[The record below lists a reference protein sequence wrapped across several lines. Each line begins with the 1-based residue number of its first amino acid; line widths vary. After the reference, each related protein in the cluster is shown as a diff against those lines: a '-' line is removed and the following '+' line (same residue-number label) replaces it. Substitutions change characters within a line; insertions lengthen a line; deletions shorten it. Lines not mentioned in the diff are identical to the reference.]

1 MHSWKKKLVVSQLA
15 LACTLAITSQ
25 ANAATNDISGQTY
38 NTFHHYND
46 ATYADDVYYDGY
58 VGWNNYAADSY
69 YNGDIYPVINN
80 ATVNG
85 VISTYYLDDGIST
98 NNNANSLTIKNST
111 IHGMIYSECMTT
123 DCADRA
129 DDYYHD
135 RLALTVDN
143 STIDDNYEHYTYNGT
158 YNNAADTHVVDVYNI
173 GTAITLD
180 QEVDLSITNNSHV
193 AGITL
198 TQGYE
203 WEDID
208 DNTVSTG
215 VNSSEVF
222 NNTITV
228 KDSTVTSGSWTDE
241 GTTGWFGNTGNASD
255 YSGKSNFVTVDTDG
269 DGVADSTIAS
279 WDDVALAVV
288 AHPNADNAMQTT
300 ADFSNSTLMGDV
312 IFSSNFDENFFPR
325 GADSYR
331 DADGEVD
338 TNGWDGTDR
347 LDLTLN
353 NGSKWVG
360 AAQSVHQTG
369 SIDVDGDGKGDIATY
384 GVGTEATATLIDI
397 EDNSLWPLSTV
408 GVENDDTSYS
418 EFDHITGNQVYQ
430 SGLFNVTLNTGSQ
443 WDTTKTSLI
452 DTLSINSG
460 STVNVAD
467 STLISDSISLTGLS
481 ALNINE
487 DGHVATDSLTVDN
500 STVTISDEVSAG
512 WAVGDAALYA
522 NNIKVT
528 NDGILDVGNTAA
540 NALQVDT
547 LNLTS
552 TTDTS
557 GNIHAGV
564 FNIESNRFVLDADLT
579 NDRTNDT
586 TKSNYGYGL
595 IAMNSDGHLTIN
607 GNGDND
613 NTASIEAGQN
623 EVDNNGDHVA
633 AATGNYKVRIDNA
646 TGAGSIADYNGN
658 ELIYVNDKN
667 SNATFSAANKA
678 DLGAYT
684 YQAEQRGNTVVLQQM
699 ELTDYANMA
708 LSIPSANTNIWNLEQ
723 DTVGTRLTNSR
734 HGLADN
740 GGAWVSY
747 FGGNFN
753 GDNGTINYD
762 QDVNGIMVGV
772 DTKIDGN
779 NAKWIVGA
787 AAGFAKGDMNDRSG
801 QVDQDSQTA
810 YIYSSAHFANNVF
823 VDGSLSYSHFNN
835 DLSATMSNGT
845 YVDGSTNSD
854 AWGFGLKAG
863 YDFKL
868 GDAGYVT
875 PYGSISGLF
884 QSGDDYQLSNDMKVD
899 GQSYDSMRYELG
911 VDAGYTF
918 TYSEDQALT
927 PYFKLA
933 YVYDDSN
940 NDNDV
945 NGDSIDNG
953 TEGSAVRVGLG
964 TQFSFTKNFSAYTD
978 ANYLGGGDVDQDWS
992 ANVGVKYT
1000 W

>member
-98 NNNANSLTIKNST
+98 NTNANSLTIKNST
-111 IHGMIYSECMTT
+111 IHGMITSECMTT
-123 DCADRA
+123 DCAAGRDTG
-129 DDYYHD
+129 YVYD

-158 YNNAADTHVVDVYNI
+158 YNNAPDTHVVDVYDM

-241 GTTGWFGNTGNASD
+241 GTTGWFGHTGNASD
-255 YSGKSNFVTVDTDG
+255 YSNTPT
-269 DGVADSTIAS
+269 ADDIAI
-279 WDDVALAVV
+279 AAI
-288 AHPNADNAMQTT
+288 ANPYADNAMQTT
-300 ADFSNSTLMGDV
+300 VTLDNSTLMGDV
-312 IFSSNFDENFFPR
+312 VFSSNFDENFFPN

-331 DADGEVD
+331 DTDANVD

-347 LDLTLN
+347 MDVTLN

-360 AAQSVHQTG
+360 AAMSVHQVDT
-369 SIDVDGDGKGDIATY
+369 DGDGTY
-384 GVGTEATATLIDI
+384 DSYASGTDATATLIDI
-397 EDNSLWPLSTV
+397 AANSLWPTSTFGIDNSNTAYDEYDHVV
-408 GVENDDTSYS
+408 GNE
-418 EFDHITGNQVYQ
+418 VYQ
-430 SGLFNVTLNTGSQ
+430 SGLFNVTLNGGSE
-443 WDTTKTSLI
+443 WDTTKSSLI

-460 STVNVAD
+460 SQVNVAD
-467 STLISDSISLTGLS
+467 SRLISDTISLTGGS
-481 ALNINE
+481 YLNIGE
-487 DGHVATDSLTVDN
+487 DGHVATDSLTINN
-500 STVTISDEVSAG
+500 STVKLSDDVSAG
-512 WAVGDAALYA
+512 WNADDAALYA
-522 NNIKVT
+522 NTITVT
-528 NDGILDVGNTAA
+528 NDGLLDVNVDQFDA
-540 NALQVDT
+540 NPFQADT

-552 TTDTS
+552 TTDTN

-564 FNIESNRFVLDADLT
+564 FDIHSSDYVMDTDLV

-586 TKSNYGYGL
+586 TKSNYGYGV

-613 NTASIEAGQN
+613 NTASVEDGQS
-623 EVDNNGDHVA
+623 EVDNSGDHVA

-684 YQAEQRGNTVVLQQM
+684 Y
-699 ELTDYANMA
+699 
-708 LSIPSANTNIWNLEQ
+708 
-723 DTVGTRLTNSR
+723 
-734 HGLADN
+734 
-740 GGAWVSY
+740 
-747 FGGNFN
+747 
-753 GDNGTINYD
+753 
-762 QDVNGIMVGV
+762 
-772 DTKIDGN
+772 
-779 NAKWIVGA
+779 
-787 AAGFAKGDMNDRSG
+787 
-801 QVDQDSQTA
+801 
-810 YIYSSAHFANNVF
+810 
-823 VDGSLSYSHFNN
+823 
-835 DLSATMSNGT
+835 
-845 YVDGSTNSD
+845 
-854 AWGFGLKAG
+854 
-863 YDFKL
+863 
-868 GDAGYVT
+868 
-875 PYGSISGLF
+875 
-884 QSGDDYQLSNDMKVD
+884 
-899 GQSYDSMRYELG
+899 
-911 VDAGYTF
+911 
-918 TYSEDQALT
+918 
-927 PYFKLA
+927 
-933 YVYDDSN
+933 
-940 NDNDV
+940 
-945 NGDSIDNG
+945 
-953 TEGSAVRVGLG
+953 
-964 TQFSFTKNFSAYTD
+964 
-978 ANYLGGGDVDQDWS
+978 
-992 ANVGVKYT
+992 
-1000 W
+1000 

>member
-1 MHSWKKKLVVSQLA
+1 NV
-15 LACTLAITSQ
+15 
-25 ANAATNDISGQTY
+25 
-38 NTFHHYND
+38 F
-46 ATYADDVYYDGY
+46 
-58 VGWNNYAADSY
+58 
-69 YNGDIYPVINN
+69 
-80 ATVNG
+80 
-85 VISTYYLDDGIST
+85 
-98 NNNANSLTIKNST
+98 
-111 IHGMIYSECMTT
+111 
-123 DCADRA
+123 
-129 DDYYHD
+129 
-135 RLALTVDN
+135 
-143 STIDDNYEHYTYNGT
+143 
-158 YNNAADTHVVDVYNI
+158 NI

-180 QEVDLSITNNSHV
+180 QEVDLSISNNSHV

-228 KDSTVTSGSWTDE
+228 KDSTVTSGSWSDE
-241 GTTGWFGNTGNASD
+241 GTSGWFGNTGNASD
-255 YSGKSNFVTVDTDG
+255 YNGG
-269 DGVADSTIAS
+269 D
-279 WDDVALAVV
+279 WNRDDIALAVI
-288 AHPNADNAMQTT
+288 AHPAADNAMQTT
-300 ADFSNSTLMGDV
+300 ATFDNSTLMGDV
-312 IFSSNFDENFFPR
+312 FFSSNFDENFFPHGR
-325 GADSYR
+325 DSYR
-331 DADGEVD
+331 DADGDVD

-360 AAQSVHQTG
+360 AAMSAHLTVDTNDDG
-369 SIDVDGDGKGDIATY
+369 VPDAYGPVYNDNGVVIDTST
-384 GVGTEATATLIDI
+384 GTEATATLIDI
-397 EDNSLWPLSTV
+397 AANSLWPSSTV
-408 GVENDDTSYS
+408 GVENSDSEYS
-418 EFDHITGNQVYQ
+418 EFDHIIGNEVYQ

>member
-98 NNNANSLTIKNST
+98 NTNANSLTIKNST
-111 IHGMIYSECMTT
+111 IHGMITSECMTT
-123 DCADRA
+123 DCAAGRDTG
-129 DDYYHD
+129 YVYD

-158 YNNAADTHVVDVYNI
+158 YNNAPDTHVVDVYDM

-241 GTTGWFGNTGNASD
+241 GTTGWFGHTGNASD
-255 YSGKSNFVTVDTDG
+255 YSNTPT
-269 DGVADSTIAS
+269 ADDIAI
-279 WDDVALAVV
+279 AAI
-288 AHPNADNAMQTT
+288 ANPYADNAMQTT
-300 ADFSNSTLMGDV
+300 VTLDNSTLMGDV
-312 IFSSNFDENFFPR
+312 VFSSNFDENFFPN

-331 DADGEVD
+331 DTDANVD

-347 LDLTLN
+347 MDVTLN

-360 AAQSVHQTG
+360 AAMSVHQVDT
-369 SIDVDGDGKGDIATY
+369 DGDGTY
-384 GVGTEATATLIDI
+384 DSYASGTDATATLIDI
-397 EDNSLWPLSTV
+397 AANSLWPTSTFGIDNSNTAYDEYDHVV
-408 GVENDDTSYS
+408 GNE
-418 EFDHITGNQVYQ
+418 VYQ
-430 SGLFNVTLNTGSQ
+430 SGLFNVTLNGGSE
-443 WDTTKTSLI
+443 WDTTKSSLI

-460 STVNVAD
+460 SQVNVAD
-467 STLISDSISLTGLS
+467 SRLISDTISLTGGS
-481 ALNINE
+481 YLNIGE
-487 DGHVATDSLTVDN
+487 DGHVATDSLTINN
-500 STVTISDEVSAG
+500 STVKLSDDVSAG
-512 WAVGDAALYA
+512 WNADDAALYA
-522 NNIKVT
+522 NTITVT
-528 NDGILDVGNTAA
+528 NDGLLDVNVDQFDA
-540 NALQVDT
+540 NPFQADT

-552 TTDTS
+552 TTDTN

-564 FNIESNRFVLDADLT
+564 FDIHSSDYVMDTDLV

-586 TKSNYGYGL
+586 TKSNYGYGV

-613 NTASIEAGQN
+613 NTASVEDGQS
-623 EVDNNGDHVA
+623 EVDNSGDHVA

-684 YQAEQRGNTVVLQQM
+684 YQAEQKGNTVVLQQM

-708 LSIPSANTNIWNLEQ
+708 LSIPSANTNI
-723 DTVGTRLTNSR
+723 
-734 HGLADN
+734 
-740 GGAWVSY
+740 
-747 FGGNFN
+747 
-753 GDNGTINYD
+753 
-762 QDVNGIMVGV
+762 
-772 DTKIDGN
+772 
-779 NAKWIVGA
+779 
-787 AAGFAKGDMNDRSG
+787 
-801 QVDQDSQTA
+801 
-810 YIYSSAHFANNVF
+810 
-823 VDGSLSYSHFNN
+823 
-835 DLSATMSNGT
+835 
-845 YVDGSTNSD
+845 
-854 AWGFGLKAG
+854 
-863 YDFKL
+863 
-868 GDAGYVT
+868 
-875 PYGSISGLF
+875 
-884 QSGDDYQLSNDMKVD
+884 
-899 GQSYDSMRYELG
+899 
-911 VDAGYTF
+911 
-918 TYSEDQALT
+918 
-927 PYFKLA
+927 
-933 YVYDDSN
+933 
-940 NDNDV
+940 
-945 NGDSIDNG
+945 
-953 TEGSAVRVGLG
+953 
-964 TQFSFTKNFSAYTD
+964 
-978 ANYLGGGDVDQDWS
+978 
-992 ANVGVKYT
+992 
-1000 W
+1000 

>member
-25 ANAATNDISGQTY
+25 ANASTDISGTTY
-38 NTFHHYND
+38 TTFNHYND
-46 ATYADDVYYDGY
+46 ATYADSVYYDGY
-58 VGWNNYAADSY
+58 VGWNNYATDSV

-85 VISTYYLDDGIST
+85 VISTYYLDDGLST
-98 NNNANSLTIKNST
+98 NTNSNSLTIKNST
-111 IHGMIYSECMTT
+111 IHGMITSECMTT
-123 DCADRA
+123 DCVGRDATG
-129 DDYYHD
+129 YVYD

-158 YNNAADTHVVDVYNI
+158 YTDGTADTHVVDVYNL

-180 QEVDLSITNNSHV
+180 QEVDLVIKNNSHV

-215 VNSSEVF
+215 VNSAEVF
-222 NNTITV
+222 NNTVTV
-228 KDSTVTSGSWTDE
+228 TDSTVTSGSWSDE
-241 GTTGWFGNTGNASD
+241 GTSGWFGNTNNASD
-255 YSGKSNFVTVDTDG
+255 YS
-269 DGVADSTIAS
+269 DSYTA
-279 WDDVALAVV
+279 DDVAIAAI

-300 ADFSNSTLMGDV
+300 VNLSNSTLMGDV
-312 IFSSNFDENFFPR
+312 VFSSNFDENFFPN
-325 GADSYR
+325 GADTYR
-331 DADGEVD
+331 DTDADLD

-347 LDLTLN
+347 MDVTLN

-360 AAQSVHQTG
+360 AAMSVHQVD
-369 SIDVDGDGKGDIATY
+369 SDGDGVYDSFAA
-384 GVGTEATATLIDI
+384 GTDATATLIDI
-397 EDNSLWPLSTV
+397 AANSLWPSSTYGIDNNDTAYGEDGHVV
-408 GVENDDTSYS
+408 GNE
-418 EFDHITGNQVYQ
+418 VYQ
-430 SGLFNVTLNTGSQ
+430 SGLFNVTLNGGSQ

-460 STVNVAD
+460 SVVNVAD
-467 STLISDSISLTGLS
+467 SDLVSDSISLTGGA

-487 DGHVATDSLTVDN
+487 DGHVATDELTINN
-500 STVTISDEVSAG
+500 STVTIADDVSAG
-512 WAVGDAALYA
+512 WGVYDAALYA
-522 NNIKVT
+522 NTINVT
-528 NDGILDVGNTAA
+528 NNGVLDVGNSTAY
-540 NALQVDT
+540 ALQADT

-552 TTDTS
+552 YTDAN
-557 GNIHAGV
+557 GNVNAGV
-564 FNIESNRFVLDADLT
+564 FNVHSNSFVLDADLT
-579 NDRTNDT
+579 NDRTNDI
-586 TKSNYGYGL
+586 TKSNYGYGV

-607 GNGDND
+607 GNGDAWTGD
-613 NTASIEAGQN
+613 QS
-623 EVDNNGDHVA
+623 EVDNAGDNVA

-646 TGAGSIADYNGN
+646 TGEGSVADYKGK

-667 SNATFSAANKA
+667 SKATFSAANKA

-684 YQAEQRGNTVVLQQM
+684 YQAQQEGNTVVMQQM

-747 FGGNFN
+747 FGGSFD

-787 AAGFAKGDMNDRSG
+787 AAGFAKGDMSDRTG
-801 QVDQDSQTA
+801 QVDQDSQSA
-810 YIYSSAHFANNVF
+810 YIYSSARFANNVF

-835 DLSATMSNGT
+835 DLSANMSNGQ
-845 YVDGSTNSD
+845 YVDGNTSAD
-854 AWGFGLKAG
+854 AWGFGLKLG
-863 YDFKL
+863 YDWKL

-875 PYGSISGLF
+875 PYGSVSGLF

-933 YVYDDSN
+933 YVYDDAN
-940 NDNDV
+940 NDADV

-953 TEGSAVRVGLG
+953 VEGSAVRVGLG

>member
-98 NNNANSLTIKNST
+98 NTNANSLTIKNST

-810 YIYSSAHFANNVF
+810 YIYSSAHFANNV
-823 VDGSLSYSHFNN
+823 
-835 DLSATMSNGT
+835 
-845 YVDGSTNSD
+845 
-854 AWGFGLKAG
+854 
-863 YDFKL
+863 
-868 GDAGYVT
+868 
-875 PYGSISGLF
+875 
-884 QSGDDYQLSNDMKVD
+884 
-899 GQSYDSMRYELG
+899 
-911 VDAGYTF
+911 
-918 TYSEDQALT
+918 
-927 PYFKLA
+927 
-933 YVYDDSN
+933 
-940 NDNDV
+940 
-945 NGDSIDNG
+945 
-953 TEGSAVRVGLG
+953 
-964 TQFSFTKNFSAYTD
+964 
-978 ANYLGGGDVDQDWS
+978 
-992 ANVGVKYT
+992 
-1000 W
+1000 

>member
-98 NNNANSLTIKNST
+98 NTNANSLTIKNST

-123 DCADRA
+123 DCAERA
-129 DDYYHD
+129 NDYYHD

-158 YNNAADTHVVDVYNI
+158 YNNAADTHVVNVFNI

-180 QEVDLSITNNSHV
+180 QEVDLSISNNSHV

-228 KDSTVTSGSWTDE
+228 KDSTVTSGSWSDE
-241 GTTGWFGNTGNASD
+241 GTSGWFGNTGNASD
-255 YSGKSNFVTVDTDG
+255 YNGG
-269 DGVADSTIAS
+269 D
-279 WDDVALAVV
+279 WNRDDIALAVI
-288 AHPNADNAMQTT
+288 AHPAADNAMQTT
-300 ADFSNSTLMGDV
+300 ATFDNSTLMGDV
-312 IFSSNFDENFFPR
+312 FFSSNFDENFFPHGR
-325 GADSYR
+325 DSYR
-331 DADGEVD
+331 DADGDVD

-360 AAQSVHQTG
+360 AAMSAHLTVDTNDDG
-369 SIDVDGDGKGDIATY
+369 VPDAYGPVYNDNGVVIDTST
-384 GVGTEATATLIDI
+384 GTEATATLIDI
-397 EDNSLWPLSTV
+397 AANSLWPSSTV
-408 GVENDDTSYS
+408 GVENSDSEYS
-418 EFDHITGNQVYQ
+418 EFDHIIGNEVYQ

-911 VDAGYTF
+911 VD
-918 TYSEDQALT
+918 
-927 PYFKLA
+927 
-933 YVYDDSN
+933 
-940 NDNDV
+940 V
-945 NGDSIDNG
+945 NRHG
-953 TEGSAVRVGLG
+953 
-964 TQFSFTKNFSAYTD
+964 
-978 ANYLGGGDVDQDWS
+978 
-992 ANVGVKYT
+992 
-1000 W
+1000 

>member
-1 MHSWKKKLVVSQLA
+1 MHSKKKLVVSQLA

-98 NNNANSLTIKNST
+98 NTNANSLTIKNST

>member
-1 MHSWKKKLVVSQLA
+1 M
-15 LACTLAITSQ
+15 
-25 ANAATNDISGQTY
+25 SG
-38 NTFHHYND
+38 
-46 ATYADDVYYDGY
+46 
-58 VGWNNYAADSY
+58 DS
-69 YNGDIYPVINN
+69 G
-80 ATVNG
+80 G
-85 VISTYYLDDGIST
+85 
-98 NNNANSLTIKNST
+98 
-111 IHGMIYSECMTT
+111 
-123 DCADRA
+123 
-129 DDYYHD
+129 
-135 RLALTVDN
+135 
-143 STIDDNYEHYTYNGT
+143 
-158 YNNAADTHVVDVYNI
+158 
-173 GTAITLD
+173 
-180 QEVDLSITNNSHV
+180 Q
-193 AGITL
+193 
-198 TQGYE
+198 
-203 WEDID
+203 
-208 DNTVSTG
+208 
-215 VNSSEVF
+215 
-222 NNTITV
+222 
-228 KDSTVTSGSWTDE
+228 
-241 GTTGWFGNTGNASD
+241 
-255 YSGKSNFVTVDTDG
+255 SN
-269 DGVADSTIAS
+269 
-279 WDDVALAVV
+279 
-288 AHPNADNAMQTT
+288 
-300 ADFSNSTLMGDV
+300 
-312 IFSSNFDENFFPR
+312 

-331 DADGEVD
+331 DTDANVD

-347 LDLTLN
+347 MDVTLN

-360 AAQSVHQTG
+360 AAMSVHQVDT
-369 SIDVDGDGKGDIATY
+369 DGDGTY
-384 GVGTEATATLIDI
+384 DSYASGTDATATLIDI
-397 EDNSLWPLSTV
+397 AANSLWPTSTFGIDNSNTAYDEYDHVV
-408 GVENDDTSYS
+408 GNE
-418 EFDHITGNQVYQ
+418 VYQ
-430 SGLFNVTLNTGSQ
+430 SGLFNVTLNGGSE
-443 WDTTKTSLI
+443 WDTTKSSLI

-460 STVNVAD
+460 SQVNVAD
-467 STLISDSISLTGLS
+467 SRLISDTISLTGGS
-481 ALNINE
+481 YLNIGE
-487 DGHVATDSLTVDN
+487 DGHVATDSLTINN
-500 STVTISDEVSAG
+500 STVKLSDDVSAG
-512 WAVGDAALYA
+512 WNAGDAALYA
-522 NNIKVT
+522 NTITVT
-528 NDGILDVGNTAA
+528 NDGLLDVNVDQFDA
-540 NALQVDT
+540 NPFQADT

-552 TTDTS
+552 TTDTN

-564 FNIESNRFVLDADLT
+564 FDIHSSDYVMDTDLV

-586 TKSNYGYGL
+586 TKSNYGYGV

-613 NTASIEAGQN
+613 NTASVEDGQS
-623 EVDNNGDHVA
+623 EVDNSGDHVA

-684 YQAEQRGNTVVLQQM
+684 YQAEQKGNTVVLQQM

-772 DTKIDGN
+772 DTKVDGN
-779 NAKWIVGA
+779 NAKWIIGA
-787 AAGFAKGDMNDRSG
+787 AAGFAKGDMNDRTG
-801 QVDQDSQTA
+801 QVDQDSQSA
-810 YIYSSAHFANNVF
+810 YIYSSAHFANNIF
-823 VDGSLSYSHFNN
+823 VDGNLSYSHFNN
-835 DLSATMSNGT
+835 DLNANMSDGT

-854 AWGFGLKAG
+854 AWGFGVKLG
-863 YDFKL
+863 YDWKV

-884 QSGDDYQLSNDMKVD
+884 QSGDDYNLSNDMKVD

-940 NDNDV
+940 NHNDV

>member
-98 NNNANSLTIKNST
+98 NTNANSLTIKNST

-300 ADFSNSTLMGDV
+300 ADFSNPTLMGDV

>member
-25 ANAATNDISGQTY
+25 ANASTDISGKTY
-38 NTFHHYND
+38 TTFEHLND
-46 ATYADDVYYDGY
+46 ATYADGVYYDGY
-58 VGWNNYAADSY
+58 VGWNNYGTDSV

-85 VISTYYLDDGIST
+85 VISTYYLDDGLTT
-98 NNNANSLTIKNST
+98 NTNSNSLTIKNST
-111 IHGMIYSECMTT
+111 VHGMITSQCMTE
-123 DCADRA
+123 DCAGRDA
-129 DDYYHD
+129 TGYVYD

-158 YNNAADTHVVDVYNI
+158 HTDGTADTHVVDVYNL

-180 QEVDLSITNNSHV
+180 QEVDLAISNNSHV

-203 WEDID
+203 WQDVD

-215 VNSSEVF
+215 VNSNEVF

-228 KDSTVTSGSWTDE
+228 KDSTVTSGSLSDE
-241 GTTGWFGNTGNASD
+241 GTTGWFGNNGNASD
-255 YSGKSNFVTVDTDG
+255 YSGTNT
-269 DGVADSTIAS
+269 ADDI
-279 WDDVALAVV
+279 ALAVI
-288 AHPNADNAMQTT
+288 ANPAADNAMQTT
-300 ADFSNSTLMGDV
+300 ATFSNSTLMGDV
-312 IFSSNFDENFFPR
+312 VFSSNFDENFFPN

-331 DADGEVD
+331 DTDANVD

-347 LDLTLN
+347 LDLTLD

-360 AAQSVHQTG
+360 AAMSVHQVDT
-369 SIDVDGDGKGDIATY
+369 DGDGVYDSVAA
-384 GVGTEATATLIDI
+384 GTDATATLIDI
-397 EDNSLWPLSTV
+397 ASNSLWPTSTYGIDNGDTAYDENGHVV
-408 GVENDDTSYS
+408 GKE
-418 EFDHITGNQVYQ
+418 VYQ
-430 SGLFNVTLNTGSQ
+430 SGLFNVTLKNGSQ

-460 STVNVAD
+460 SVVNVGD
-467 STLISDSISLTGLS
+467 SSLVSDTIGLTGGA

-487 DGHVATDSLTVDN
+487 DGHVATDTLTVDN
-500 STVTISDEVSAG
+500 STVTIADDVASG
-512 WAVGDAALYA
+512 WSVGDAALYA
-522 NNIKVT
+522 NTIKVT
-528 NDGILDVGNTAA
+528 NDGVLDVGNSADY
-540 NALQVDT
+540 ALQTDT

-552 TTDTS
+552 TTDAG
-557 GNIHAGV
+557 GNVHAGV
-564 FNIESNRFVLDADLT
+564 FDIHSNNYVLNADLV
-579 NDRTNDT
+579 NDRTADT
-586 TKSNYGYGL
+586 SKSNYGYGV
-595 IAMNSDGHLTIN
+595 IGMNSDGHLTIN
-607 GNGDND
+607 GNGDAY
-613 NTASIEAGQN
+613 TADLS
-623 EVDNNGDHVA
+623 EVDNAGDGIA

-646 TGAGSIADYNGN
+646 TGAGSIADYKGK

-667 SNATFSAANKA
+667 STATFSAANKA

-684 YQAEQRGNTVVLQQM
+684 YQAQQQGNTVVMQQM

-708 LSIPSANTNIWNLEQ
+708 LSIPSANTNTWNLEQ

-747 FGGNFN
+747 FGGGFS

-772 DTKIDGN
+772 DTKVDGN

-787 AAGFAKGDMNDRSG
+787 AAGFAKGDMSDHTG
-801 QVDQDSQTA
+801 QVDQDSQSA
-810 YIYSSAHFANNVF
+810 YLYSSARFANDVF
-823 VDGSLSYSHFNN
+823 VDGNLSYSHFNN
-835 DLSATMSNGT
+835 DLSANMSDGQ
-845 YVDGSTNSD
+845 YVDGNTSTD
-854 AWGFGLKAG
+854 AWGFGLKV
-863 YDFKL
+863 

-875 PYGSISGLF
+875 PYGSVSGLF
-884 QSGDDYQLSNDMKVD
+884 QSGDDYRLSNDMHLD

-911 VDAGYTF
+911 VDTGYTF
-918 TYSEDQALT
+918 TYSQDQALT

-933 YVYDDSN
+933 YVYDDQGN
-940 NDNDV
+940 HADV

-953 TEGSAVRVGLG
+953 TKGSAVRVGLG

-992 ANVGVKYT
+992 ANAGVKYT

>member
-25 ANAATNDISGQTY
+25 ANASTDISGTTY
-38 NTFHHYND
+38 TTFNHYND
-46 ATYADDVYYDGY
+46 ATYADGVYYDGY
-58 VGWNNYAADSY
+58 VGWNNYATDSV

-85 VISTYYLDDGIST
+85 VISTYYLDDGLST
-98 NNNANSLTIKNST
+98 NTNSNSLTIKNST
-111 IHGMIYSECMTT
+111 IHGMITSECMTT
-123 DCADRA
+123 DCVGRDATG
-129 DDYYHD
+129 YVYD

-158 YNNAADTHVVDVYNI
+158 YTDGTADTHVVDVYNL

-180 QEVDLSITNNSHV
+180 QEVDLVIKNNSHV

-215 VNSSEVF
+215 VNSAEVF
-222 NNTITV
+222 NNTVTV
-228 KDSTVTSGSWTDE
+228 TDSTVTSGSWSDE
-241 GTTGWFGNTGNASD
+241 GTSGWFGNTNNASD
-255 YSGKSNFVTVDTDG
+255 YS
-269 DGVADSTIAS
+269 DSYTA
-279 WDDVALAVV
+279 DDVAIAAI

-300 ADFSNSTLMGDV
+300 VNLSNSTLMGDV
-312 IFSSNFDENFFPR
+312 VFSSNFDENFFPN
-325 GADSYR
+325 GADTYR
-331 DADGEVD
+331 DTDADLD

-347 LDLTLN
+347 MDVTLN

-360 AAQSVHQTG
+360 AAMSVHQVD
-369 SIDVDGDGKGDIATY
+369 SDGDGVYDSFAA
-384 GVGTEATATLIDI
+384 GTDATATLIDI
-397 EDNSLWPLSTV
+397 AANSLWPSSTY
-408 GVENDDTSYS
+408 GIDNNDTAYGEDGHVVDN
-418 EFDHITGNQVYQ
+418 EVYQ
-430 SGLFNVTLNTGSQ
+430 SGLFNVTLNGGSQ

-460 STVNVAD
+460 SVVNVAD
-467 STLISDSISLTGLS
+467 SDLVSDSISLTGGA

-487 DGHVATDSLTVDN
+487 DGHVATDELTINN
-500 STVTISDEVSAG
+500 STVTIADDVSAG
-512 WAVGDAALYA
+512 WGVYDAALYA
-522 NNIKVT
+522 NTINVT
-528 NDGILDVGNTAA
+528 NNGVLDVGNSTAY
-540 NALQVDT
+540 ALQADT

-552 TTDTS
+552 YTDAN
-557 GNIHAGV
+557 GNVNAGV
-564 FNIESNRFVLDADLT
+564 FNVHSNSFVLDADLT
-579 NDRTNDT
+579 NDRTNDI
-586 TKSNYGYGL
+586 TKSNYGYGV

-607 GNGDND
+607 GNGDAWTGD
-613 NTASIEAGQN
+613 QS
-623 EVDNNGDHVA
+623 EVDNAGDNVA

-646 TGAGSIADYNGN
+646 TGEGSVADYKGK

-667 SNATFSAANKA
+667 SKATFSAANKA

-684 YQAEQRGNTVVLQQM
+684 YQAQQEGNTVVMQQM

-723 DTVGTRLTNSR
+723 DTVGTRLTN
-734 HGLADN
+734 
-740 GGAWVSY
+740 
-747 FGGNFN
+747 
-753 GDNGTINYD
+753 
-762 QDVNGIMVGV
+762 GIMVGV

-787 AAGFAKGDMNDRSG
+787 AAGFAKGDMSDRTG
-801 QVDQDSQTA
+801 QVDQDSQSA
-810 YIYSSAHFANNVF
+810 YIYSSARFANNVF

-835 DLSATMSNGT
+835 DLSANMSNGQ
-845 YVDGSTNSD
+845 YVDGNTSAD
-854 AWGFGLKAG
+854 AWGFGLKLG
-863 YDFKL
+863 YDWKL

-875 PYGSISGLF
+875 PYGSVSGLF

-933 YVYDDSN
+933 YVYDDAN
-940 NDNDV
+940 NDADV

-953 TEGSAVRVGLG
+953 VEGSAVRVGLG

>member
-98 NNNANSLTIKNST
+98 NTNANSLTIKNST

-684 YQAEQRGNTVVLQQM
+684 YQAEQRSNTVVLQQM

>member
-1 MHSWKKKLVVSQLA
+1 A
-15 LACTLAITSQ
+15 
-25 ANAATNDISGQTY
+25 
-38 NTFHHYND
+38 
-46 ATYADDVYYDGY
+46 
-58 VGWNNYAADSY
+58 
-69 YNGDIYPVINN
+69 
-80 ATVNG
+80 
-85 VISTYYLDDGIST
+85 
-98 NNNANSLTIKNST
+98 
-111 IHGMIYSECMTT
+111 
-123 DCADRA
+123 
-129 DDYYHD
+129 
-135 RLALTVDN
+135 N
-143 STIDDNYEHYTYNGT
+143 STIDDDYEGLYFTDSYLNGDVTKYTNETFRTPAGEGEEYAGLFANGGVGLGLAV
-158 YNNAADTHVVDVYNI
+158 NLDVESNI
-173 GTAITLD
+173 NI
-180 QEVDLSITNNSHV
+180 SNNSRV
-193 AGITL
+193 AGISL
-198 TQGYE
+198 TQG
-203 WEDID
+203 
-208 DNTVSTG
+208 NTV
-215 VNSSEVF
+215 
-222 NNTITV
+222 NNTYTTESHTWDNNISV
-228 KDSTVTSGSWTDE
+228 IDSTVTSGSV
-241 GTTGWFGNTGNASD
+241 TTLEDSGFYGNSAEPSD
-255 YSGKSNFVTVDTDG
+255 YSGKGGAN
-269 DGVADSTIAS
+269 
-279 WDDVALAVV
+279 DVALYFSDSAASNYSMKNNVY
-288 AHPNADNAMQTT
+288 
-300 ADFSNSTLMGDV
+300 FSNSTLLGDV
-312 IFSSNFDENFFPR
+312 VFASTFNANFYPHGHDSN
-325 GADSYR
+325 
-331 DADGEVD
+331 ADGVLD
-338 TNGWDGTDR
+338 TNGGWADDSLNVDELNIT
-347 LDLTLN
+347 LD

-360 AAQSVHQTG
+360 SATTSANV
-369 SIDVDGDGKGDIATY
+369 DVDSTVSTDWYDVTGNSLY
-384 GVGTEATATLIDI
+384 PGVVA
-397 EDNSLWPLSTV
+397 EDNAWGRTI
-408 GVENDDTSYS
+408 D
-418 EFDHITGNQVYQ
+418 NQVFQ
-430 SGLFNVTLNTGSQ
+430 SGVFNVTLNNGSE
-443 WDTTKTSLI
+443 WNTVNASNI
-452 DTLSINSG
+452 DTLAINNGSEVNVTNSSLLSDTIG
-460 STVNVAD
+460 LTNGSSLNIGEDGEVATDHLTVDSYSTVNLTE
-467 STLISDSISLTGLS
+467 ST
-481 ALNINE
+481 
-487 DGHVATDSLTVDN
+487 
-500 STVTISDEVSAG
+500 G
-512 WAVGDAALYA
+512 WNNYSNLYA
-522 NNIKVT
+522 NTITVT
-528 NDGILDVGNTAA
+528 NGGVLDVN
-540 NALQVDT
+540 VDQFDT
-547 LNLTS
+547 EAFR
-552 TTDTS
+552 TDKLELTS
-557 GNIHAGV
+557 GNIADHNGNVVSGV
-564 FNIESNRFVLDADLT
+564 FNIHSSDYVLNADLV
-579 NDRTNDT
+579 NDRTWDT
-586 TKSNYGYGL
+586 SKSNYGYG
-595 IAMNSDGHLTIN
+595 IVAMNSDGHLTIN
-607 GNGDND
+607 GNGD
-613 NTASIEAGQN
+613 
-623 EVDNNGDHVA
+623 VDNGTELDNSSVDNVV

>member
-58 VGWNNYAADSY
+58 VSWNNYAADSY

-98 NNNANSLTIKNST
+98 NTNANSLTIKNST

>member
-98 NNNANSLTIKNST
+98 NTNANSLTIKNST

-123 DCADRA
+123 DCAERA
-129 DDYYHD
+129 NDYYHD

-158 YNNAADTHVVDVYNI
+158 YNNAADTHVVNVFNI

-180 QEVDLSITNNSHV
+180 QEVDLSISNNSHV

-228 KDSTVTSGSWTDE
+228 KDSTVTSGSWSDE
-241 GTTGWFGNTGNASD
+241 GTSGWFGNTGNASD
-255 YSGKSNFVTVDTDG
+255 YNGG
-269 DGVADSTIAS
+269 D
-279 WDDVALAVV
+279 WNRDDIALAVI
-288 AHPNADNAMQTT
+288 AHPAADNAMQTT
-300 ADFSNSTLMGDV
+300 ATFDNSTLMGDV
-312 IFSSNFDENFFPR
+312 FFSSNFDENFFPHGR
-325 GADSYR
+325 DSYR
-331 DADGEVD
+331 DADGDVD

-360 AAQSVHQTG
+360 AAMSAHLTVDTNDDG
-369 SIDVDGDGKGDIATY
+369 VPDAYGPVYNDNGVVIDTST
-384 GVGTEATATLIDI
+384 GTEATATLIDI
-397 EDNSLWPLSTV
+397 AANSLWPSSTV
-408 GVENDDTSYS
+408 GVENSDSEYS
-418 EFDHITGNQVYQ
+418 EFDHIIGNEVYQ

-740 GGAWVSY
+740 GGA
-747 FGGNFN
+747 
-753 GDNGTINYD
+753 
-762 QDVNGIMVGV
+762 
-772 DTKIDGN
+772 
-779 NAKWIVGA
+779 
-787 AAGFAKGDMNDRSG
+787 
-801 QVDQDSQTA
+801 
-810 YIYSSAHFANNVF
+810 
-823 VDGSLSYSHFNN
+823 
-835 DLSATMSNGT
+835 
-845 YVDGSTNSD
+845 
-854 AWGFGLKAG
+854 
-863 YDFKL
+863 
-868 GDAGYVT
+868 
-875 PYGSISGLF
+875 
-884 QSGDDYQLSNDMKVD
+884 
-899 GQSYDSMRYELG
+899 
-911 VDAGYTF
+911 
-918 TYSEDQALT
+918 
-927 PYFKLA
+927 
-933 YVYDDSN
+933 
-940 NDNDV
+940 
-945 NGDSIDNG
+945 
-953 TEGSAVRVGLG
+953 
-964 TQFSFTKNFSAYTD
+964 
-978 ANYLGGGDVDQDWS
+978 
-992 ANVGVKYT
+992 
-1000 W
+1000 

>member
-1 MHSWKKKLVVSQLA
+1 
-15 LACTLAITSQ
+15 
-25 ANAATNDISGQTY
+25 
-38 NTFHHYND
+38 
-46 ATYADDVYYDGY
+46 
-58 VGWNNYAADSY
+58 
-69 YNGDIYPVINN
+69 
-80 ATVNG
+80 
-85 VISTYYLDDGIST
+85 
-98 NNNANSLTIKNST
+98 
-111 IHGMIYSECMTT
+111 
-123 DCADRA
+123 
-129 DDYYHD
+129 
-135 RLALTVDN
+135 
-143 STIDDNYEHYTYNGT
+143 
-158 YNNAADTHVVDVYNI
+158 
-173 GTAITLD
+173 
-180 QEVDLSITNNSHV
+180 
-193 AGITL
+193 
-198 TQGYE
+198 
-203 WEDID
+203 D

-255 YSGKSNFVTVDTDG
+255 YNG
-269 DGVADSTIAS
+269 DGWNA
-279 WDDVALAVV
+279 DDVALAVI
-288 AHPNADNAMQTT
+288 AHPYADNAMQTT
-300 ADFSNSTLMGDV
+300 AKFDNSTLMGDV
-312 IFSSNFDENFFPR
+312 FFSSNFDENFFPHGR
-325 GADSYR
+325 DSYR
-331 DADGEVD
+331 DADGDVD

-360 AAQSVHQTG
+360 AAMSAHQVDLG
-369 SIDVDGDGKGDIATY
+369 SDIGTDTDGDGDVDNDTLDGKIDKNSPLDGIYDAY
-384 GVGTEATATLIDI
+384 AMGSDATATLIDI
-397 EDNSLWPLSTV
+397 AANSLWPSSTV
-408 GVENDDTSYS
+408 GVENSDSEYS
-418 EFDHITGNQVYQ
+418 EFDHIIGNEVYQ

-623 EVDNNGDHVA
+623 EVDNNGDRVA

-646 TGAGSIADYNGN
+646 TGAGSVADYNGN

-772 DTKIDGN
+772 DTKVDGN